1 MFRDR
6 QPSRVWGTLALAL
19 LSAGC
24 GSSTIVPARG
34 KVVFPDGTPLKGG
47 MVTTQPVGGPS
58 KVSARGQI
66 RPDGT
71 FQLGT
76 FTDDDGV
83 EVGEHR
89 VLIVPPEASTVNE
102 RNPPRPTI
110 DRRFRRF
117 ESSGLTI
124 TVTRDP
130 ARNVFTLTVQKPGAR

>member
-1 MFRDR
+1 MFSNH
-6 QPSRVWGTLALAL
+6 QPSLGRGTLVLAL

-24 GSSTIVPARG
+24 GSSTVIPARG
-34 KVVFPDGTPLKGG
+34 KVVFPDGTPLTGG
-47 MVTTQPVGGPS
+47 MVTTQPIGGPS

-83 EVGEHR
+83 EEGEHR

-102 RNPPRPTI
+102 RNPPRPSI
-110 DRRFRRF
+110 DGRFRRF
-117 ESSGLTI
+117 ETSGLTI
-124 TVTRDP
+124 TVLRDP